1 MDPTKL
7 KQFWKGIKVL
17 NRGASVIPPLSHEG
31 VTADSSLGKA
41 NMLNNYFATQLLW
54 LVLYWLD
61 SNYLSLNLQ
70 KCKSNYF
77 ENYNCMDKL
86 TRCKVSMYK

>member
-1 MDPTKL
+1 MGQTIQASHKIQKAKEWGYCQNQKSKLKSLDPTKL

-41 NMLNNYFATQLLW
+41 NMLNNYFAT
-54 LVLYWLD
+54 
-61 SNYLSLNLQ
+61 
-70 KCKSNYF
+70 
-77 ENYNCMDKL
+77 
-86 TRCKVSMYK
+86 